1 MICVIGGGISGL
13 AFSHYCAKN
22 YYPVTVFDAGRRDA
36 CIATYHA
43 DPELNVEAGAH
54 TLYNSYQHIIG
65 IIEDYQLQNQVIPKG
80 KLRFAKYDGQMKSL
94 TKGLHWLE
102 IAAHLPRLFNSQK
115 AGKTVSEYYSEIL
128 GRRNYQDL
136 FSHAFQAV
144 LCQPADN
151 YPAELLFRKRQRNKT
166 YTRSFTLRTGIE
178 GLLDTIAG
186 NALIN
191 MHPDARVKAISRE
204 GTLFRIDDEKHTT
217 HAPFICLACP
227 PCSAAEL
234 SGGFDPA
241 LAAMLSDIETVHVDS
256 ILVRTGKG
264 KTVTRKNI
272 IGIRQPF
279 FSALYNE
286 GIEHSYWLFHF
297 EGLKYAVEEKLHIIS
312 RVTGIP
318 KPGLTLVLQ
327 RTAKMPSV
335 KTGQLQ
341 LLKEID
347 HYIKDKP
354 VFISSNYMQGLAL
367 EDCCERAKK
376 ESQRFIEMAGSRK

>member
-13 AFSHYCAKN
+13 AFSHYCTKN
-22 YYPVTVFDAGRRDA
+22 QYPVKVFDAGRRDA
-36 CIATYHA
+36 CICTHHA
-43 DPELNVEAGAH
+43 DPELNIEAGAH

-80 KLRFAKYDGQMKSL
+80 KLRFAKYDGQLKSL
-94 TKGLHWLE
+94 TNGLHWLE

-115 AGKTVSEYYSEIL
+115 TGKTVSEYYSDIL
-128 GRRNYQDL
+128 GRQNYQDL

-186 NALIN
+186 NALIDL
-191 MHPDARVKAISRE
+191 HPDARVQAISRE
-204 GTLFRIDDEKHTT
+204 DTLFRIDDGEHPT
-217 HAPFICLACP
+217 HVPFICLACP
-227 PCSAAEL
+227 PGPAAEL
-234 SGGFDPA
+234 TRGFDPT
-241 LAAMLSDIETVHVDS
+241 LATMLSDIATVHVDS
-256 ILVRTGKG
+256 VLIRTGKEQSA
-264 KTVTRKNI
+264 TRKNI

-279 FSALYNE
+279 FSALYSE

-297 EGLKYAVEEKLHIIS
+297 EGLKYAIEKKLLVIS
-312 RVTGIP
+312 KVTGVP
-318 KPGLTLVLQ
+318 KPDLSLVLQ

-335 KTGQLQ
+335 KTGQLK

-376 ESQRFIEMAGSRK
+376 ESQRFIEMAGRWK